1 MKVTYTYK
9 GKKYEILGGRKEIL
23 LSDFKYCES
32 IGDWRTIQN
41 RITNGIMFGWL
52 KEINKK

>member
-1 MKVTYTYK
+1 MKAMYTYK
-9 GKKYEILGGRKEIL
+9 GKKYEIVDERNEFI

-41 RITNGIMFGWL
+41 RITNGKMFGWL
-52 KEINKK
+52 KEINK